1 MKKAVRAML
10 IIVIGIVVVAGAAIG
25 YVLYAKKHH
34 GAGGAPPKVSAKE
47 LADLQVTLPQMTTN
61 LAGSGIIQFT
71 LTLQADS
78 KSTKNE
84 LNLMEPQ
91 ISDAVNGI
99 MREFTSDELRTDAGL
114 NRLKSTIVSQVN
126 RLLPN
131 GKVTAAYL
139 SQVLVQ

>member
-1 MKKAVRAML
+1 MKKAVRTML
-10 IIVIGIVVVAGAAIG
+10 IMVIGIVVVAGGVIG
-25 YVLYAKKHH
+25 YLLYAKKHH
-34 GAGGAPPKVSAKE
+34 ATGGQPAKLSAKQM
-47 LADLQVTLPQMTTN
+47 ANLQVTLPQMTTN

-84 LNLMEPQ
+84 LTLMEPQ

-99 MREFTSDELRTDAGL
+99 MREFTSDQLRTDAGL
-114 NRLKSTIVSQVN
+114 NQLKATIVSQVN
-126 RLLPN
+126 RLLPS
-131 GKVTAAYL
+131 GKVTAVYL

>member
-1 MKKAVRAML
+1 MKKAVRTML
-10 IIVIGIVVVAGAAIG
+10 MIVLGIVVIAGAAIG
-25 YVLYAKKHH
+25 YLLYSKKHH
-34 GAGGAPPKVSAKE
+34 AAGGAPPKLSAKQM
-47 LADLQVTLPQMTTN
+47 ADLQVTLPQMTTN

-114 NRLKSTIVSQVN
+114 NRLKATIVSQVN
-126 RLLPN
+126 RLLPA
-131 GKVTAAYL
+131 GKVTAVYL

>member
-1 MKKAVRAML
+1 MKKAVRTML
-10 IIVIGIVVVAGAAIG
+10 MIVLGIVVIAGAAIG
-25 YVLYAKKHH
+25 YLLYSKKHH
-34 GAGGAPPKVSAKE
+34 TAGGAPSKLSAKQM
-47 LADLQVTLPQMTTN
+47 ADLQVTLPQMTTN

-114 NRLKSTIVSQVN
+114 NRLKATIVSQVN
-126 RLLPN
+126 RLLPT
-131 GKVTAAYL
+131 GKVTAVYL

>member
-1 MKKAVRAML
+1 MKKAVRTML
-10 IIVIGIVVVAGAAIG
+10 FIVLGIVVIAGAVIG

-34 GAGGAPPKVSAKE
+34 AAGGAPPKLSAKQM
-47 LADLQVTLPQMTTN
+47 AALQVTLPQMTTN

-91 ISDAVNGI
+91 ISDTENGV

-114 NRLKSTIVSQVN
+114 SRLKATIVSQVN
-126 RLLPN
+126 RLLPS
-131 GKVTAAYL
+131 GKVTAVYL

>member
-1 MKKAVRAML
+1 
-10 IIVIGIVVVAGAAIG
+10 
-25 YVLYAKKHH
+25 
-34 GAGGAPPKVSAKE
+34 
-47 LADLQVTLPQMTTN
+47 QVTLPQMTTN

-78 KSTKNE
+78 KGTKNE

-114 NRLKSTIVSQVN
+114 NRLKATIVSQVN
-126 RLLPN
+126 RLLPT
-131 GKVTAAYL
+131 GRVTAAYL